1 MRCTT
6 PASLGAVALLLATG
20 CDYTGDW
27 LFAGEVEGVPGVW
40 HLEDQEQRLI
50 EPRIIESYE
59 ELQEATI
66 YAEVGPSGTTEL
78 GGVTLEFL
86 GTGGDICVWVDPE
99 TVWWNQAVNPAPVGP
114 AEPWTY
120 PDNIYDDG
128 DLDLYVGLSVYYTG
142 SPGERLGD
150 FVVSYEDSLGN
161 EVPIQLAE
169 CRNVGQQEGIDAHAG
184 RAMPEWCN
192 IRDTQPGISYTAVL
206 QTFSTPLDDDR
217 LGFGVIVAE
226 GACEDLRSLAG
237 GAGFAATPYRLEECV
252 IMGESMVPQKNDH
265 GPWYGRSAITAWGE
279 SEAFEAHFCSDKNM
293 RSYCRKEADEKLVSG
308 GPGCSWELEPGEN
321 DRCYCGDK
329 TDTPQ
334 GGAF

>member
-1 MRCTT
+1 MRFTT
-6 PASLGAVALLLATG
+6 TAGLGIAAMMFASG

-27 LFAGEVEGVPGVW
+27 LFAGEVEGLPGVW
-40 HLEDQEQRLI
+40 HMEDQDQRLI
-50 EPRIIESYE
+50 VPRVVTTYE
-59 ELQEATI
+59 ELQDATI

-78 GGVTLEFL
+78 GGVTIEFE
-86 GTGGDICVWVDPE
+86 GNGSDICVWVDPE
-99 TVWWNQAVNPAPVGP
+99 TVWWNQAVNPSAVGA
-114 AEPWTY
+114 AEFWTY
-120 PDNIYDDG
+120 PDNVYDDG

-169 CRNVGQQEGIDAHAG
+169 CRNNGAQEGIDAHAG
-184 RAMPEWCN
+184 RAMPEYCN

-206 QTFSTPLDDDR
+206 QTFSTPVDDDR
-217 LGFGVIVAE
+217 LGFGLLITE
-226 GACEDLRSLAG
+226 GSCEDLRSLAA
-237 GAGFAATPYRLEECV
+237 GAGFASTNYRLEECV
-252 IMGESMVPQKNDH
+252 IMGESMVAQKGDF
-265 GPWYGRSAITAWGE
+265 GPWYGKSSITSWAE

-293 RSYCRKEADEKLVSG
+293 RSYCRKESDDKLGNG
-308 GPGCSWELEPGEN
+308 GSGCSWSDAPGEN
-321 DRCYCGDK
+321 DRCFCGDE